1 MSNQAKVSAWRDQI
15 MTKIWQCHWFG
26 DARSPSRR
34 QAALCGS
41 AAACDRGVDAT
52 GLAAMKIAGFETEN
66 GLRLG
71 VIRGDTV
78 VDLQA
83 VDPRIPTDLALW
95 LDAYEGELAPLAAVA
110 DRAPAAAH
118 RPLEGLAFALPV
130 ARPGKIVCLGLNYLD
145 HAKEGGHARPE
156 FPAVFLRHNDAF
168 PCYLPGRVA

>member
-1 MSNQAKVSAWRDQI
+1 
-15 MTKIWQCHWFG
+15 
-26 DARSPSRR
+26 
-34 QAALCGS
+34 
-41 AAACDRGVDAT
+41 
-52 GLAAMKIAGFETEN
+52 MKIAGFESEN

-83 VDPRIPTDLALW
+83 VDPRIPTDLTLW
-95 LDAYEGELAPLAAVA
+95 LDAYEGELAPLAALA

-118 RPLEGLAFALPV
+118 RPLEGLRFALPV